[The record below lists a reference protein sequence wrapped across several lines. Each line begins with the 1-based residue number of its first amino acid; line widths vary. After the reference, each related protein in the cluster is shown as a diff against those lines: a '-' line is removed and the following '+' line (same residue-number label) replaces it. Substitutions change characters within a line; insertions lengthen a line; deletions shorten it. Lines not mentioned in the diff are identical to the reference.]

1 VDKREKQA
9 IAGIRGLGSAGDL
22 QGHQAKG
29 AQSISGKVHPCGR
42 RTGPEQIW
50 RDPTRHRWISD
61 PHQGCDIQ
69 IATSQTAIHQAGLIM
84 NQVKQFDEIPER
96 ILNGDPGPDLYTAGR
111 INVVYCDRNQMD
123 QVMVKN
129 TGSTTNDDNFL
140 LIDNSITGVQSE
152 IYLFILD
159 E

>member
-1 VDKREKQA
+1 
-9 IAGIRGLGSAGDL
+9 LGSAGGL
-22 QGHQAKG
+22 QGHQAKS

-84 NQVKQFDEIPER
+84 ENKLKIKMVGTGMRAEGSVYELNGQPINMIKSISLEWIAGQLPVIQFHLFIDEIE
-96 ILNGDPGPDLYTAGR
+96 IDTNGAITE
-111 INVVYCDRNQMD
+111 INGSQFNP
-123 QVMVKN
+123 QVMKKVLDQI
-129 TGSTTNDDNFL
+129 TNKL
-140 LIDNSITGVQSE
+140 GISL
-152 IYLFILD
+152 
-159 E
+159 

>member
-1 VDKREKQA
+1 MDKREKQA

>member
-1 VDKREKQA
+1 MDKREKQA

-22 QGHQAKG
+22 QSHQAKG

>member
-1 VDKREKQA
+1 M
-9 IAGIRGLGSAGDL
+9 
-22 QGHQAKG
+22 
-29 AQSISGKVHPCGR
+29 
-42 RTGPEQIW
+42 
-50 RDPTRHRWISD
+50 
-61 PHQGCDIQ
+61 
-69 IATSQTAIHQAGLIM
+69 IM